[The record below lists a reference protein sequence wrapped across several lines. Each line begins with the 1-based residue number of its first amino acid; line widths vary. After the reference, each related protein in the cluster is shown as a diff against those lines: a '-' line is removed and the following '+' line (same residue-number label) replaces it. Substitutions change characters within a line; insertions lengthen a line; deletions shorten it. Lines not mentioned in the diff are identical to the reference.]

1 MTLTSGQKMSEALPG
16 KPPRHVAIIM
26 DGNGRWA
33 ARRHLPR
40 AAGHRQGVEAV
51 RVIVRAA
58 GNLGIEYLT
67 LYGFSSENWKR
78 PPEEV
83 NDLMGLLRFFI
94 RRDLAELHQNGVQV
108 RVIGDRDHLDADIVA
123 LINEAEALT
132 SKNDRLKL
140 QIAFNYGGQNEI
152 TSAMRRIA
160 QEVKAGRLEPEA
172 IAPETVSG
180 FLDTAGVPDPDLIIR
195 TSGEKRLSN
204 FLIWQGAYSELVFA
218 DALWPDFTPDRLR
231 EAVDEYQRR
240 TRRFGGLDASEGA
253 ATS

>member
-1 MTLTSGQKMSEALPG
+1 MTLTSGQKMSEAAPG
-16 KPPRHVAIIM
+16 KLPRHVAIIM

-33 ARRHLPR
+33 AKRHLPR
-40 AAGHRQGVEAV
+40 VAGHRQGVEAV

-58 GNLGIEYLT
+58 GEIGIEYLT

-78 PPEEV
+78 PAEEV
-83 NDLMGLLRFFI
+83 SDLMGLLRLFI

-123 LINEAEALT
+123 LIDEAEALT
-132 SKNDRLKL
+132 RENSRLKL

-160 QEVKAGRLEPEA
+160 REVKAGNLDPEM
-172 IAPETVSG
+172 ITPEIVSG
-180 FLDTAGVPDPDLIIR
+180 FLDTAGIPDPDLIIR

-204 FLIWQGAYSELVFA
+204 FLIWQGAYSELVFS
-218 DALWPDFTPDRLR
+218 DALWPDFTPERLR
-231 EAVDEYQRR
+231 EAVDEYCSRS
-240 TRRFGGLDASEGA
+240 RRFGGLDAPVPDAGS
-253 ATS
+253 